1 MLWIYLLP
9 SLFMGWSL
17 GTNDS
22 ANIFGPAVAQK
33 VVKYRTA
40 IIVAAIF
47 IVIGSWVGGESGMK
61 TLSSIT
67 TQSLTSASVAAFSA
81 ALVVTFM
88 SKWGIPVSTSQAV
101 LGGIL
106 GIGIYN
112 HNVNFAPLIKVLIVW
127 VINPIGA
134 MVVAIGLQLTLG
146 YFYKKIDSISLRS
159 KIVKWGALIIGAY
172 GSYALGAN
180 NVANV
185 TGTFAGPL
193 FKNNYGLASLVGG
206 LAIASGTLTYSKKVM
221 MTVGKD
227 IAALDSFGA
236 VIAVLAISITV
247 WIFSLVGVPVSTSQ
261 AIVGAVIGLGFLKG
275 ISFLNKKTIIK
286 ILLGWIATPVI
297 AGSMAFVIYLIVKLF

>member
-22 ANIFGPAVAQK
+22 ANIFGPTVAQK

-47 IVIGSWVGGESGMK
+47 IIIGSWVGGSAGMA

-67 TQSLTSASVAAFSA
+67 HQDLVSASVAVLSA
-81 ALVVTFM
+81 AIVVTFM
-88 SKWGIPVSTSQAV
+88 SKLGIPVSTSQAV

-106 GIGIYN
+106 GIGVFN
-112 HNVNFAPLIKVLIVW
+112 HDVNFAPLIKVLIVW
-127 VINPIGA
+127 VINPVGA
-134 MVVAIGLQLTLG
+134 MGIAIVLQLFLG
-146 YFYKKIDSISLRS
+146 HFYKKINSVSLRS
-159 KIVKWGALIIGAY
+159 NIVKWGALIIGAY

-185 TGTFAGPL
+185 TGAFAGPL
-193 FKNNYGLASLVGG
+193 FKNNYPLASLVGG

-227 IAALDSFGA
+227 IAALDSFGS
-236 VIAVLAISITV
+236 VVAVLAISITV
-247 WIFSLVGVPVSTSQ
+247 WIFSLIGVPVSTSQ
-261 AIVGAVIGLGFLKG
+261 AIVGAVIGIGFLKG
-275 ISFLNKKTIIK
+275 ISFLNKKTIIR
-286 ILLGWIATPVI
+286 IILGWVATPTV
-297 AGSMAFVIYLIVKLF
+297 AGVMAFVVYLIIKLL

>member
-1 MLWIYLLP
+1 
-9 SLFMGWSL
+9 L

-22 ANIFGPAVAQK
+22 ANIFGSTVAQK
-33 VVKYRTA
+33 VVEYRTA

-47 IVIGSWVGGESGMK
+47 IVIGSWVGGAAGME

-67 TQSLTSASVAAFSA
+67 SQSLTSASIAVLAAA
-81 ALVVTFM
+81 IVVTFM

-112 HNVNFAPLIKVLIVW
+112 HNVNFTPLIKVLIVW
-127 VINPIGA
+127 VINPVGA
-134 MVVAIGLQLTLG
+134 MVIAVVLQLVLG
-146 YFYKKIDSISLRS
+146 HFYKKIGSISLRS
-159 KIVKWGALIIGAY
+159 KIIKWGALIIGAY

-185 TGTFAGPL
+185 TGAFAGPL
-193 FKNNYGLASLVGG
+193 FKNDYGLASLVGG

-247 WIFSLVGVPVSTSQ
+247 WIFSLIGVPVSTSQ

-286 ILLGWIATPVI
+286 ILLGWVATPLV
-297 AGSMAFVIYLIVKLF
+297 AGIMAFVVYLIVKSI